1 VERAAASTQR
11 LRHHLDRVQHHLDGV
26 RQP

>member
-11 LRHHLDRVQHHLDGV
+11 LWHHLDRVRHHLDGV